1 MRVAAGFILFS
12 DQEGER
18 RFLLLRNAR
27 HGTWAFPKGH
37 LEAGEEP
44 LMAARRETQEE
55 TGLAALEEL
64 PGFEGLL
71 DYVVPEGARP
81 GTGSYRKRLH
91 LYLARTPTREWVR
104 SDEHDTGA
112 WLTAEAVLARLQHA
126 DLKDVMLRAMAHLAA
141 WDPAPGPEPG

>member
-1 MRVAAGFILFS
+1 MHVAAGIILFS
-12 DQEGER
+12 DLEGER

-44 LMAARRETQEE
+44 LEAARRETQEE
-55 TGLAALEEL
+55 TGIAGLDVL
-64 PGFEGLL
+64 PGFEGRLEYL
-71 DYVVPEGARP
+71 VPEGARP
-81 GTGSYRKRLH
+81 GMGSYQKRLH
-91 LYLARTPTREWVR
+91 LYLARAPSRDWVR
-104 SDEHDTGA
+104 SAEHDTGA

-141 WDPAPGPEPG
+141 WEPAPRRGPG